1 MSKLAPRSG
10 CRGAPPSVAETDA
23 ARASVV
29 AGAGVD
35 DRVDR
40 LVHVVRDH
48 P

>member
-1 MSKLAPRSG
+1 LQAY
-10 CRGAPPSVAETDA
+10 TDLTMESIGGVPVLVLR
-23 ARASVV
+23 RASVI